1 LLHPDF
7 VPKIYVISGSFRA
20 NLAKFVTAG
29 HDDIAGRF
37 GSTVID
43 RAVQVVV
50 THVRD
55 EIYSTKRS
63 FLLSPQ
69 HHSSPAILCAQSRQQ
84 PHGIAVR
91 NGGEIRW
98 RQKLPQLFD
107 LITPLGPWL
116 ARSYIISDVEQ
127 FTRRGAASSPNLKCD

>member
-1 LLHPDF
+1 MEAAHCSTLDF
-7 VPKIYVISGSFRA
+7 VHKICVISGSFGA

-43 RAVQVVV
+43 RAAQVVV

-55 EIYSTKRS
+55 EIYSTKRT

-69 HHSSPAILCAQSRQQ
+69 RHSSPAILRAQSRQQ
-84 PHGIAVR
+84 PHGIAAR

-98 RQKLPQLFD
+98 PQKLPQLFD
-107 LITPLGPWL
+107 L
-116 ARSYIISDVEQ
+116 VE
-127 FTRRGAASSPNLKCD
+127 RVIRVIGAIGDL

>member
-107 LITPLGPWL
+107 LITPPGPRL